1 MTRRFIILSC
11 LGALLIAGCAS
22 PSHPSTAKA
31 ISPSKA
37 KIAKP
42 RALDTVVLPD
52 HLDKETEQ
60 RIENLAHFGA
70 GVALDLEDKPDQALD
85 EYLKSTTKDV
95 SYEPLVLEAARRLI
109 RNNKFDEALAL
120 LIRGAKQPG
129 ASGELYSWL
138 GLAYSAAGQTNEAFQ
153 ATLTAIKKMPRNLLA
168 YQSLSQ
174 MDLQLGKTNDAIKVV
189 DQAAKQTSVDAEFL
203 VGVAELYSRYMH
215 LGMLKNSEGK
225 PRIMEALDRAA
236 KLKSNNPT
244 TLYKIADG
252 YLLLEE
258 LKKAEPIYLQ
268 LAEEY
273 PELPNVRQKLVN
285 LYIRIGNKEKAAE
298 QLKVIRL
305 QNPTD
310 PQTYLFLGSIA
321 FEQKQYKEAAE
332 YYETA
337 LQLNPNIEQLYY
349 DLAGLRIS
357 MKKPDQALEILEKA
371 RAHFKLNFTLEFYEG
386 VANSLLQKYS
396 EAIRHYTSAELLAKT
411 AEPSRLT
418 HLFYYQ
424 VGSAYER
431 NGNLSEAETYFRKS
445 LELSPKYAEAMN
457 YMGYMWAEKGMRL
470 EEAHALI
477 AKAVEL
483 EPENA
488 AYLDSLGWVLFKQE
502 RYDDALK
509 YMKLAVK
516 HTEEADPTLYDH
528 LGDIYAAQKNLNE
541 ARNAWKKSLEVSPSD
556 EVKKKLDAASK
567 H

>member
-1 MTRRFIILSC
+1 MTQRFIILLS
-11 LGALLIAGCAS
+11 LSALLMIGCATPRS
-22 PSHPSTAKA
+22 SAPGAGEAAK
-31 ISPSKA
+31 SKA
-37 KIAKP
+37 ARP
-42 RALDTVVLPD
+42 RALDTIVLPKT
-52 HLDKETEQ
+52 LDKESEQ
-60 RIENLAHFGA
+60 RIETLAHFGA
-70 GVALDLEDKPDQALD
+70 GVALDLEDKPDQALE
-85 EYLKSTTKDV
+85 EYLKSADKDA

-120 LIRGAKQPG
+120 LIRGSKQPD

-153 ATLTAIKKMPRNLLA
+153 ATQTAIKKMPRNLLA

-174 MDLQLGKTNDAIKVV
+174 MDVQLGKTNDAVKVV
-189 DQAAKQTSVDAEFL
+189 DQAAKQTGVEPEFL

-215 LGMLKNSEGK
+215 LGIIKDSDGK
-225 PRIMEALDRAA
+225 PKIMEVLDRAA
-236 KLKSNNPT
+236 KLESSNPS

-252 YLLLEE
+252 YLLLDE
-258 LKKAEPIYLQ
+258 LKKAEPIYLR

-273 PELPNVRQKLVN
+273 PELPNIRQKLVN
-285 LYIRIGNKEKAAE
+285 LYIRTGNKEKASE
-298 QLKVIRL
+298 QLKKIRL

-321 FEQKQYKEAAE
+321 VEQKQYKEASE

-349 DLAGLRIS
+349 DLAGLKIS
-357 MKKPDQALEILEKA
+357 TKKPEQALEVLEKA
-371 RAHFKLNFTLEFYEG
+371 RALFKLNFTLEFYEG

-411 AEPSRLT
+411 SEPSRLT

-424 VGSAYER
+424 MGSAYER
-431 NGNLSEAETYFRKS
+431 NGDMAQAETYFRKC

-483 EPENA
+483 EPDNA
-488 AYLDSLGWVLFKQE
+488 AYLDSLGWVLFKQR

-528 LGDIYAAQKNLNE
+528 LGDIYAAQKNLSE
-541 ARNAWKKSLEVSPSD
+541 ARNAWKKSLEVAPSA
-556 EVKKKLDAASK
+556 EVKKKFEAASK